1 MSTRNMCLPFP
12 AALPLLLPEQAA
24 PDEEAAAALTTA
36 LLAAKAPVNARASDK
51 ETPLVVAASM
61 GRPRIVSLLLEG
73 GAKPHLTDN
82 DMATPLTI
90 AQQAAG
96 SPCEALATALT
107 GCKVD
112 YKECVR

>member
-61 GRPRIVSLLLEG
+61 GRPRVVSLLLEG
-73 GAKPHLTDN
+73 GANPHLTDN

-90 AQQAAG
+90 AQQAA
-96 SPCEALATALT
+96 SSLCEALVTALT